1 MKMCSIASGSDGN
14 CVYLETEELSL
25 IIDAGLSGKQIQDL
39 LVRGGI
45 NPKKLDA
52 ILVTHEHA
60 DHIKGVGVLSRR
72 FHIPIFANME
82 TWRAMYRKIGNI
94 NTDMRMVF
102 KNRQT
107 FRLKDLE
114 IKAVPLHHDA
124 ADPVGYTFTSKDE
137 KASLITDT
145 GFPDSKMMDDIANSD
160 IYYFEAN
167 HDVEM
172 LLKGPY
178 PEDLK
183 ARILSDRGHLSNRQ
197 AGLALSELLRGKD
210 EVVLLAHLSD
220 KNNNP
225 RICRSTVCQILNKQG
240 FDTESNM
247 KIIPAPR
254 WEPSSIY
261 TCIYANKSGPE
272 IHDED

>member
-1 MKMCSIASGSDGN
+1 MKMCSIASGSSGN
-14 CVYLETEELSL
+14 CVYLETDELSI
-25 IIDAGLSGKQIQDL
+25 IIDAGLSGKQIQNL
-39 LVRGGI
+39 LETGGI

-72 FHIPIFANME
+72 FHIPVYANLE
-82 TWRAMYRKIGNI
+82 TWRAMHLKIGNI
-94 NTDMRMVF
+94 NSDMRMVF
-102 KNRQT
+102 KNLQT

-114 IKAVPLHHDA
+114 IKAIPLHHDA
-124 ADPVGYTFTSKDE
+124 ADPVGFTFISKDE

-145 GFPDSKMMDDIANSD
+145 GFPDSRMMDEIANSD

-172 LLKGPY
+172 LIKGPY

-183 ARILSDRGHLSNRQ
+183 ARILSDHGHMSNRQ
-197 AGLALSELLRGKD
+197 AGLALAELLRGKD

-225 RICRSTVCQILNKQG
+225 RICRDTVCRILRNDG
-240 FDTESNM
+240 FDTENNM
-247 KIIPAPR
+247 KILPAPR

-261 TCIYANKSGPE
+261 SCIYEDKVENE
-272 IHDED
+272 VRDED